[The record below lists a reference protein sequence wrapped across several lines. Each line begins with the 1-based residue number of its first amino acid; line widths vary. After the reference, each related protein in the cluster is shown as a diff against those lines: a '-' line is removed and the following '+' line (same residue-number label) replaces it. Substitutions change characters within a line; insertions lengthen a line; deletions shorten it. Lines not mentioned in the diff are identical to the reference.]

1 MQCNTLHKNQYK
13 CQYKQLLKAPYDIPM
28 GEKNFFDFYLDALLP
43 LSADGKQN
51 TTSIHMSVSDRQ
63 CFTSLKL
70 VWNILMLARLQ
81 RKTG

>member
-1 MQCNTLHKNQYK
+1 MTFQWGGQ
-13 CQYKQLLKAPYDIPM
+13 
-28 GEKNFFDFYLDALLP
+28 FFLFYLDALLP
-43 LSADGKQN
+43 LSADGKQI
-51 TTSIHMSVSDRQ
+51 TSSIHMSVSDRQ